1 MSCASSSQGETFASW
16 SSFVQRISSPACQ
29 SRATVRESANESVVM
44 FGPKVTSSQAQP
56 RKRPATSRERLSSA
70 SVRRLV
76 SYGPLVF
83 AFEVR

>member
-1 MSCASSSQGETFASW
+1 M
-16 SSFVQRISSPACQ
+16 ISSPALN
-29 SRATVRESANESVVM
+29 SRPTVRESAKFSVVM
-44 FGPKVTSSQAQP
+44 FGPKTVSSAAQP
-56 RKRPATSRERLSSA
+56 RKRPAVSRARASSA